1 MYDEIT
7 KLFLTNF
14 HKVARIGATA
24 AGGGH
29 RLAGTAQDEQTR
41 DWVTRFA
48 GYRKWPVQI
57 DQIGKMFATVQRTD
71 APDARAILVGS
82 HRDSQPFGGRFD
94 GAYGVV
100 AALHAAEA

>member
-24 AGGGH
+24 AGGVH
-29 RLAGTAQDEQTR
+29 RQAATAQDQQTR
-41 DWVTRFA
+41 DWFTNFA
-48 GYRKWPVQI
+48 AERKWPVQI
-57 DQIGKMFATVQRTD
+57 DQIGNMFATVQLTD

-82 HRDSQPFGGRFD
+82 HLDSQPFGGRFD

-100 AALHAAEA
+100 AASTLR